1 MLLLLRMVPTALRGR
16 SPVSL
21 LGIIVVVIV
30 AMRLLLQL
38 LKYVGRCV
46 GGGCGVGAIIIIV
59 IV

>member
-21 LGIIVVVIV
+21 LGIVIVVVVIV

-38 LKYVGRCV
+38 LKYV
-46 GGGCGVGAIIIIV
+46 
-59 IV
+59 